1 MRCVATQAGAQRPPP
16 DTKPKSMAIKGILN
30 QMTLGKYDKVF
41 AKLLAEGIGDASL
54 WDTLIHMVR
63 ILL

>member
-1 MRCVATQAGAQRPPP
+1 MRCVASQAGSHRPPP
-16 DTKPKSMAIKGILN
+16 ETKPKSMAIKCILN
-30 QMTLGKYDKVF
+30 QMTLEKYDTLF
-41 AKLLAEGIGDASL
+41 AKMLAAGIGDATL